1 MKMIRYELSR
11 AFTTLGFKLSILIG
25 AIIALSHFLLEG
37 LPLALKLEEY
47 VARNKGMIYPGW
59 LYSQWMG
66 GNSSSIQSFL
76 YFLILP
82 LLAALPY
89 ADSFYSDATGGYLGE
104 LCTRV
109 HRVHYLIGKYIA
121 VFLSGA
127 IAAVFP
133 LILNFLLSSFVY
145 PAMKPEAAL
154 EISHLPAV
162 SLSEL
167 YYSHPLVFWM
177 IHIAMVFMISGL
189 FAVFA
194 LSASFFLN
202 YQFMAMVSPF
212 ILYTFLIAIF
222 SLLDLPNWQPNN
234 FLDPAYS
241 NIFNGDILTP
251 CLVTGT
257 MLFAVSFFFFIRG
270 KRDDII

>member
-37 LPLALKLEEY
+37 LPSALKLEEY

-189 FAVFA
+189 FAEDDTNTQSIRGVGK
-194 LSASFFLN
+194 
-202 YQFMAMVSPF
+202 
-212 ILYTFLIAIF
+212 
-222 SLLDLPNWQPNN
+222 DLPAGQDLYQP
-234 FLDPAYS
+234 AAS
-241 NIFNGDILTP
+241 ERRQE
-251 CLVTGT
+251 CLPSHTRRDLHQQGHSRDEKPYPQGT
-257 MLFAVSFFFFIRG
+257 
-270 KRDDII
+270 